1 MAKIPEEVIDQVRS
15 AVDIADVIGQD
26 VQLRRQGK
34 NLMGHCPF
42 HRDDTPSF
50 SVNEQKQF
58 FYCFS
63 CHRTGNVFGFL
74 QQYHQL
80 SFREAFARVAEMA
93 GMNLPTQYLNNEADG
108 QASQSTSEIG
118 QLYQLHQQA
127 AGLYHHLLVNTPAG
141 QAALHYLHQRGT
153 SDELIDEFQ
162 LGFAPEA
169 DEEVLLEYCQQQ
181 KLDYQLLRKSGLF
194 VADAQGQ
201 LHDRFRGR
209 VMYPLTNANGQVVA
223 FSGRILAKKGDEH
236 TPKYLNSPETEIF
249 NKRDNLFNLHRAKRA
264 IREEQ
269 HLILFEGFMD
279 VISAYGAGVH
289 SGIAS
294 MGTSLTDD
302 QVQIMQRFSKQL
314 VICYD
319 GDTAGQN
326 AISRALKLVD
336 ADAPSLDVQIV
347 QLPGG
352 LDPDEYV
359 QQQGA
364 DKFRAYLSNAAET
377 PTQFQLSYLRQGLN
391 LHNQQELIGYLD
403 AALRVIGQLDEPV
416 AQNVYLKNLADEFN
430 LSVSNL
436 QEQLRQIVPTLRA
449 AQRSTANNPKGQRQR
464 LSRQPANR
472 PDDLA
477 EADTGGLQVAG
488 GGKVENAE
496 QRLLRYYLTNSDIR
510 LKIAHLQGFQ
520 FADQPYQHL
529 YDRLQELTHGKD
541 EVSLASLLDQLDNDQ
556 DRSLLA
562 AVANLAVDEATA
574 NEVVD
579 DCVTVIMHEAPIKQ
593 QIQTQKA
600 ALKQASLMGDDD
612 ATTKIAAELVK
623 LLQKQQDM
631 KTEEIG

>member
-1 MAKIPEEVIDQVRS
+1 MAKIPDEVIEQVRS

-80 SFREAFARVAEMA
+80 SFREAVAKVADMA
-93 GMNLPTQYLNNEADG
+93 GINLPAQYTQEAG
-108 QASQSTSEIG
+108 QGQGSQPTSEVG
-118 QLYQLHQQA
+118 QLYRLHQQA
-127 AGLYHHLLVNTPAG
+127 AGLYHHLLVSTPAG

-153 SDELIDEFQ
+153 SDDFIDEFQ
-162 LGFAPEA
+162 LGFAPAA

-194 VADAQGQ
+194 VADSQGQ

-223 FSGRILAKKGDEH
+223 FSGRILAKKGDDH

-264 IREEQ
+264 VREEQ

-279 VISAYGAGVH
+279 VISAYGAGIH
-289 SGIAS
+289 SGVAS

-319 GDTAGQN
+319 GDAAGQN
-326 AISRALKLVD
+326 AISRALSLVQ
-336 ADAPSLDVQIV
+336 ADAPSLAVQIV

-364 DKFRAYLSNAAET
+364 DKFRAYLRNAVET

-391 LHNQQELIGYLD
+391 LQNQQELIGYLD

-436 QEQLRQIVPTLRA
+436 QAQLQQIMPSLQAEYRSQSNNRQ
-449 AQRSTANNPKGQRQR
+449 QRWSRKGADRQFD
-464 LSRQPANR
+464 RQP
-472 PDDLA
+472 DEDQ
-477 EADTGGLQVAG
+477 TSGLQVAA

-496 QRLLRYYLTNSDIR
+496 QRLLRYCLSNSEIR
-510 LKIAHLQGFQ
+510 LKLGQLTGFQ
-520 FADQPYQHL
+520 FADQPYQ
-529 YDRLQELTHGKD
+529 RLFDQLQQLSKGQD
-541 EVSLASLLDQLDNDQ
+541 QVSLASLLDKLENDQ

-562 AVANLAVDEATA
+562 AIANITVDEQTA
-574 NEVVD
+574 DAVVD
-579 DCVTVIMHEAPIKQ
+579 DCVAVIMHEAPIKQ

-612 ATTKIAAELVK
+612 NAIKIAAELVK